1 MSCDPHRQL
10 STVAPGRLARGLLWS
25 LCGLIALFQPV
36 WAETLVLVQ
45 GYLGSGA
52 SWRQSGITQAL
63 EAAGWD
69 DGGRLVVCGPRV
81 CARHGKATG
90 ARRFYTLGLPT
101 EAPLLAQAG
110 LLARYVAYLEARHP
124 GTEFVLVGHSAGG
137 VVARIFMV
145 QHPQTRV
152 SALITIASPHLGTE
166 SAELGNAV
174 GRSPLAWFAPLVGAD
189 TLNRSQALYR
199 DLARERPNN
208 LLGWLNHQPHPDAI
222 YVSIV
227 RTEDDETFGVGN
239 LLVPAW
245 SQDMNRVYALAG
257 RARTLARPGGHGLGP
272 EDGRVLLS
280 ILERL
285 GQV

>member
-1 MSCDPHRQL
+1 L
-10 STVAPGRLARGLLWS
+10 LA
-25 LCGLIALFQPV
+25 LCGLIALFQSAS
-36 WAETLVLVQ
+36 AETLVLVQ
-45 GYLGSGA
+45 GYLASGA
-52 SWRQSGITQAL
+52 SWRESGVTEVL

-69 DGGRLVVCGPRV
+69 DGGGLVLCGPRV
-81 CARHGKATG
+81 CTRHGKATG
-90 ARRFYTLGLPT
+90 ARRFYTLELPT
-101 EAPLLAQAG
+101 EAPLLMQAG
-110 LLARYVAYLEARHP
+110 LLARYIEHLEVRHP

-137 VVARIFMV
+137 VVARAFMV
-145 QHPQTRV
+145 QHPKVRV

-166 SAELGNAV
+166 SAELGNVV
-174 GRSPLAWFAPLVGAD
+174 GRSPLAWFAPLVGAG

-227 RTEDDETFGVGN
+227 RTQDDETFGVGD

-245 SQDMNRVYALAG
+245 SQDMSRVYGLAG
-257 RARTLARPGGHGLGP
+257 RARTLAGPGGHGLGKD
-272 EDGRVLLS
+272 DGRLLLR

-285 GQV
+285 QRV

>member
-1 MSCDPHRQL
+1 MSYGPRREPRR
-10 STVAPGRLARGLLWS
+10 TAPGRRGLLLA
-25 LCGLIALFQPV
+25 LCGLIALLQPA

-52 SWRQSGITQAL
+52 SWRESGITEQL
-63 EAAGWD
+63 KAAGWD
-69 DGGRLVVCGPRV
+69 DGGGLVLCGPGV
-81 CARHGKATG
+81 CTRHARATG
-90 ARRFYTLGLPT
+90 TRRFYTLELPT
-101 EAPLLAQAG
+101 EAPLLLQAG
-110 LLARYVAYLEARHP
+110 LLARYMTYLEARHP

-137 VVARIFMV
+137 VVARAFMV
-145 QHPQTRV
+145 QHPQSRV

-166 SAELGNAV
+166 SAELGNMV
-174 GRSPLAWFAPLVGAD
+174 GHSPLAWFAPLVGAG

-199 DLARERPNN
+199 DLARERPDN
-208 LLGWLNHQPHPDAI
+208 LLGWLNHQPHPDAL

-227 RTEDDETFGVGN
+227 RTQDDEIFGVGN

-257 RARTLARPGGHGLGP
+257 RVRTLARPGGHGLGR
-272 EDGRVLLS
+272 EDGRMLLR

>member
-1 MSCDPHRQL
+1 
-10 STVAPGRLARGLLWS
+10 
-25 LCGLIALFQPV
+25 LCGLIALFQPAL
-36 WAETLVLVQ
+36 AETLVLVQ

-52 SWRQSGITQAL
+52 SWRESRVTTLL
-63 EAAGWD
+63 ETAGWD
-69 DGGRLVVCGPRV
+69 DGGGLVLCGPRV
-81 CARHGKATG
+81 CTRDAKATG
-90 ARRFYTLGLPT
+90 ARRFYTLELPT
-101 EAPLLAQAG
+101 EAPLLTQAG
-110 LLARYVAYLEARHP
+110 LLARYMEHLEARHP

-137 VVARIFMV
+137 VVARAFMV
-145 QHPQTRV
+145 QHPRTRV

-166 SAELGNAV
+166 SAELGNVV
-174 GRSPLAWFAPLVGAD
+174 GRSPLAWFAPLVGAG

-227 RTEDDETFGVGN
+227 RTQDDETFGVAD

-257 RARTLARPGGHGLGP
+257 RARTLAGPGGHGLGID
-272 EDGRVLLS
+272 DGRVLLR

-285 GQV
+285 GRV